1 MWVESNNG
9 KQTFGEPH
17 TCVMGKLGNIT
28 IGWKQERKTKYCH
41 ITKFQE
47 CVMEE
52 FGNT

>member
-1 MWVESNNG
+1 MRVESNNG

-17 TCVMGKLGNIT
+17 KCMMGKLGNIT
-28 IGWKQERKTKYCH
+28 IGWRQERKTKLYH
-41 ITKFQE
+41 IAKFRK